1 MTTENNM
8 TPTTIIPTT
17 ENNSRMIIAKIIDR
31 EIRKA
36 TSLFR
41 PPGDCMNTN
50 KEENKRLRR
59 KITKNADE
67 ETEEV

>member
-8 TPTTIIPTT
+8 TPIIPT

-36 TSLFR
+36 TSLLFR

-67 ETEEV
+67 ETEE